1 MIVLYNVKLCHSV
14 KRKEKYPSKEKIC
27 LTFDSR
33 DCHRYVTY
41 RVRIN

>member
-1 MIVLYNVKLCHSV
+1 VTEKKNR
-14 KRKEKYPSKEKIC
+14 KRKEKYPSKEKRC
-27 LTFDSR
+27 FDVSDSR